1 MTSIYPSSTSSTS
14 SSTSSAN
21 LLRISGMASG
31 IDTDAVVKSMVSN
44 YQLKIDKANQ
54 AKQTLQWQQEAYRD
68 IIKDIKGLQDY
79 FDPLS
84 SKYILSSNSLN
95 INTAASDNSAI
106 VSATAGSTAK
116 AGTYKVNVSKLAT
129 QAKIDGS
136 SLNSMVDVTS
146 NVKNVDFSNWSNAT
160 LTMNIKDKDGNVT
173 TPTPTITLGT
183 IKQGATADEV
193 VANINSQIATNPNLN
208 GKVSASYVNDGTNS
222 YIKFTKDSS
231 ISDNITLESN
241 ATLGISATNINSG
254 ISSASNL
261 VSDLNFTAGTNI
273 NFTLTNGTTNS
284 QVSLKVDSTTTMQ
297 NLIDQ
302 VNSATS
308 GAVTLK
314 VDDATGKISFQSK
327 SYGSASSVK
336 ITDASDSIRTKL
348 GLTGADASG
357 TIAGTGTDA
366 IVSITAPG
374 EATATITTQSSN
386 QFTLNG
392 VSYNL
397 VGVNASSQTSNVT
410 VTANSDTVVDN
421 MKKFIDDYN
430 SVISKINTKLTEK
443 KDSDYPPLTDAQKES
458 MSEDQITAWEAKA
471 KVGILR
477 NDDYL
482 SSLMTQLR
490 GAFSTPVYN
499 NYDSSNTGTGKI
511 SLSFGSY
518 GTGAVGI
525 DTSTDYTDGGKLV
538 LKDETKLKSAIEN
551 NLDDF
556 KKLFTGDSDS
566 TLSTN
571 QSYIGSKKYKEDGLF
586 TRIDSILRDYVAA
599 PGLGEDGTYSLAG
612 TMNIFVNKQ
621 YDYTSTG
628 SGGQNTLPDQVYA
641 KTSQISKLN
650 TQMSDAET
658 RYYAKFT
665 ALETA
670 MNALNSQQ
678 SALTSML
685 GTS

>member
-1 MTSIYPSSTSSTS
+1 MSSIFLNTS
-14 SSTSSAN
+14 SSSSSTTSSSST
-21 LLRISGMASG
+21 LRVPGLASG
-31 IDTDAVVKSMVSN
+31 LDTDSIVKSMVSN
-44 YQLKIDKANQ
+44 YQTKIDKVNQ

-106 VSATAGSTAK
+106 VSATAGATAK
-116 AGTYKVNVSKLAT
+116 AGTYSMKVTQMAE
-129 QAKIDGS
+129 QAKISGDPSSINVNADKLDDWKGKTIEFSVGDDTYKINISNDISNRSVDLVSEINKQIQNSGKENLDG
-136 SLNSMVDVTS
+136 
-146 NVKNVDFSNWSNAT
+146 K
-160 LTMNIKDKDGNVT
+160 I
-173 TPTPTITLGT
+173 
-183 IKQGATADEV
+183 
-193 VANINSQIATNPNLN
+193 
-208 GKVSASYVNDGTNS
+208 SASYVNDGKNS
-222 YIKFTKDSS
+222 YIKFTNTSS
-231 ISDNITLESN
+231 DTIKILKNDNTTLQTITKEVLIN
-241 ATLGISATNINSG
+241 NGISENTK
-254 ISSASNL
+254 L
-261 VSDLNFTAGTNI
+261 SDLYGSEKGNVTFSI
-273 NFTLTNGTTNS
+273 NGNKVTIDTTSSTLKD
-284 QVSLKVDSTTTMQ
+284 LMDKVK
-297 NLIDQ
+297 
-302 VNSATS
+302 SAT
-308 GAVTLK
+308 GGTVTMS
-314 VDDATGKISFQSK
+314 VDDATGSISFQSK
-327 SYGSASSVK
+327 DYGSSANVTLEDSNDFLKSLGFNN
-336 ITDASDSIRTKL
+336 ITNSIGK
-348 GLTGADASG
+348 
-357 TIAGTGTDA
+357 DA
-366 IVSITAPG
+366 IVETKEPG
-374 EATATITTQSSN
+374 QSTSTTTTQSSN
-386 QFTLNG
+386 QFSING
-392 VSYNL
+392 ISYN
-397 VGVNASSQTSNVT
+397 VVNTG
-410 VTANSDTVVDN
+410 TANITITSDSDKVVDN

-443 KDSDYPPLTDAQKES
+443 KDSDYPPLTDSQREA
-458 MSEDQITAWEAKA
+458 MSDDQIKNWEAKA

-499 NYDSSNTGTGKI
+499 NYDSSNTGKI

-525 DTSTDYTDGGKLV
+525 DTSTDTTDGGKLI

-551 NLDDF
+551 NFEDF
-556 KKLFTGDSDS
+556 KKLFSGRSDS

-599 PGLGEDGTYSLAG
+599 PGLGKDGTYSLAG

-628 SGGQNTLPDQVYA
+628 SGSQNTLPDQVYA

-670 MNALNSQQ
+670 LNTLNSQQ
-678 SALTSML
+678 SALTYML